1 MAKKIITKLSGLAL
15 IIGCLWIAASFI
27 DVVSNNLSD
36 EPVYQSWNAFMWLL
50 RLGGK

>member
-1 MAKKIITKLSGLAL
+1 MAKKIITKLFQLAI

-36 EPVYQSWNAFMWLL
+36 EPMYQSWNAFMWFL
-50 RLGGK
+50 RLAGK